1 MNYNSV
7 LNALN
12 LCGIYELDTGGRIV
26 YCGAHSSDGYFR
38 RNPEMVGNNF
48 YEIARFENV
57 EDFRRRVKSF
67 LQNSNSME
75 NFDFDCRFSESVS
88 NVKVKLVRVSERE
101 FEGNSAFVIVDI
113 RKV

>member
-1 MNYNSV
+1 MNYNSD

-12 LCGIYELDTGGRIV
+12 LCGIYELDTGGRIA
-26 YCGAHSSDGYFR
+26 YCGTHSSDGYFK
-38 RNPEMVGNNF
+38 RNLKIIGNNF

-57 EDFRRRVKSF
+57 GDFRRRIKSF

-75 NFDFDCRFSESVS
+75 DFDFDCRFAESVS
-88 NVKVKLVRVSERE
+88 NVRVKLVRVAERE
-101 FEGNSAFVIVDI
+101 FDGNSAFVIVDI